1 MTYTMPLSV
10 PRRHPRRGGFVA
22 ALVVCALASGCS
34 TASVSNPQPAPGDG
48 SSTAAASAGASG
60 AATGGATSSSPAPEV
75 ALTPNVSPD
84 TPVAV
89 DTVVSVSA
97 THGSVTDVVLDYTD
111 PKLGKVKVE
120 GELAPDGSTWK
131 ARSLLEPAT
140 TYSMTMTGQNIDGA
154 SQTRTTTFTTVKL
167 SKKQEINATLIANGS
182 TVGIAMP
189 VVVRFSAPVTDR
201 ASFEKRM
208 HVTSV
213 PSQPGSW
220 AWVSNSEIHYR
231 PASFWTPGTTV
242 AVDIDINGVS
252 AGNGSFGQKS
262 VKGGFTVGYAFVM
275 KADLAAHQMTVVKD
289 GKVIRTIPISGGRPG
304 METRSGTKVI
314 IEKNA
319 EVIMDAATTGVPV
332 DSPGY
337 YRTNVKWA
345 MRETWSGEYVH
356 AAPWADASHGKA
368 NVSHGCIGMTTA
380 NAKWLFDLAKVGDP
394 VVVTGTGRPLDRG
407 NGWTDWN
414 ISFEEFRKGS
424 ALATS
429 TAPATAGATPTKT
442 A

>member
-1 MTYTMPLSV
+1 MAT
-10 PRRHPRRGGFVA
+10 
-22 ALVVCALASGCS
+22 ALVCALAASC
-34 TASVSNPQPAPGDG
+34 TASTGMPDSATGAASGLTSGP
-48 SSTAAASAGASG
+48 SSPDAAAAP
-60 AATGGATSSSPAPEV
+60 AADVDLTANVAT
-75 ALTPNVSPD
+75 D
-84 TPVAV
+84 TPVPV
-89 DTVVSVSA
+89 DTVVTVA
-97 THGSVTDVVLDYTD
+97 AANGSVTDVVLDYTD

-120 GELAPDGSTWK
+120 GELAPDGTTWK

-140 TYSMTMTGQNIDGA
+140 TYSISMTGQNVDGKP
-154 SQTRTTTFTTVKL
+154 QTKTMTFNTVKL
-167 SKKQEINATLIANGS
+167 SKKQEISATLTANGA
-182 TVGIAMP
+182 TVGVAMP

-208 HVTSV
+208 SVTSV
-213 PSQPGSW
+213 PSQPGGW

-231 PASFWTPGTTV
+231 PVSYWTPGTKV

-252 AGNGSFGQKS
+252 AGNGNFGQKS
-262 VKGGFTVGYAFVM
+262 IKGGFTVGYSLIM

-289 GKVIRTIPISGGRPG
+289 GQVIRTIPISGGRPG

-332 DSPGY
+332 GSPGY

-394 VVVTGTGRPLDRG
+394 VVVTGTRRPLDRG

-414 ISFEEFRKGS
+414 ISFEEFKKGS
-424 ALATS
+424 ALNGSAS
-429 TAPATAGATPTKT
+429 TAEATATK
-442 A
+442 AA

>member
-1 MTYTMPLSV
+1 MTHHHFLFLSRH
-10 PRRHPRRGGFVA
+10 RRVA
-22 ALVVCALASGCS
+22 V
-34 TASVSNPQPAPGDG
+34 
-48 SSTAAASAGASG
+48 TAAAVLVCTLVAACTSPSTGTGSPSGTAAGAPSGTTSPGASTAPGTSAGAD
-60 AATGGATSSSPAPEV
+60 V
-75 ALTPNVSPD
+75 ALTPNVTPD
-84 TPVAV
+84 TPVQV
-89 DTVVSVSA
+89 DTVVTVA
-97 THGSVTDVVLDYTD
+97 AANGSVTDVVLDYSD

-120 GELAPDGSTWK
+120 GELAPDGTSWK

-140 TYSMTMTGQNIDGA
+140 TYSMTMTGQNVDGRVVT
-154 SQTRTTTFTTVKL
+154 SSTTFTTVKL
-167 SKKQEINATLIANGS
+167 SKKQEISATLTANGS

-208 HVTSV
+208 SVTSV

-231 PASFWTPGTTV
+231 PVSYWTPGTQV
-242 AVDIDINGVS
+242 SVDLDLNGVS
-252 AGNGSFGQKS
+252 AGNGNFGQKS
-262 VKGGFTVGYAFVM
+262 VKGGFTVGYSFVM

-289 GKVIRTIPISGGRPG
+289 GQVIRTIPISGGRPG

-332 DSPGY
+332 GSPGY

-394 VVVTGTGRPLDRG
+394 VVVTGTGRALDRG

-414 ISFEEFRKGS
+414 ISFDEFKKGS
-424 ALATS
+424 ALHGGTS
-429 TAPATAGATPTKT
+429 AAPATSGATPTK
-442 A
+442 AA